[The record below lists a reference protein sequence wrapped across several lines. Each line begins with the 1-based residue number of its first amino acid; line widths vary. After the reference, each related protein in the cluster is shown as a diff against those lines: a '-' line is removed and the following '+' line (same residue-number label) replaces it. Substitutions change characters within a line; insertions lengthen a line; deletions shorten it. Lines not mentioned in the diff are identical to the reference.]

1 MLYFWEKHLIVL
13 PQKLNKHINSFD
25 FFRASIVSILLVL
38 PIYWG
43 FSTQNYP
50 AGMSIVVGVMFAY
63 FSNIEGTNRN
73 RIIGMF
79 YSLSLGLIV
88 LSGFFLAAHLPNY
101 VRIPVLAL
109 LVFGS
114 SMLSVF
120 GFRGSMIGFAGLFA
134 VVMGFMLQKYTLPT
148 LEILKLVGLG
158 GIVCIIVSALSQF
171 VFQKRH
177 IQLLL
182 ADCIELTANYLKM
195 SDDIK
200 WNASTNTP
208 DLQYRLLKTQS
219 AINENH
225 ELLRSMLMSEKS
237 TLISSSENRKLY
249 LLFIEMIDL
258 YEMAIAWNPDFEAFE
273 EELGKYT
280 DLLLPYQKAS
290 ELVSEHLI
298 KLSEALRTNSSFG
311 LDINLDETLAD
322 AENSIK
328 IYVDA
333 VKLPKARE
341 GALMMR
347 NLLDHEQRELE
358 KLKLIDNIYN
368 NLLRES
374 QLVPRRNSQFIT
386 TQNYS
391 WNTIKINLNTESVI
405 FRHSIRL
412 TTAFLLSFLIGQ
424 LLDADYANWIIVTT
438 MVILRPNYGLTK
450 SRAKSRMAGT
460 ILGMVFTLAL
470 VYFFKN
476 SLIYGTTAALSLLIG
491 FSFINKNYKIASA
504 GITISI
510 LLLYVLNE
518 NDSIE
523 IILNRGLYTFVG
535 VLISL
540 FAMYFIWPVWE
551 KENIKDAIK
560 KALIA
565 NLNYLKAVN
574 NLYRTKQAADTAY
587 RLIRKDAFI
596 KNGNLNG
603 AFQRL
608 QEEPKSKKS
617 QVSNIYAAVLLNHS
631 FLSGIAAYSAYIQS
645 HKTTNT
651 SESFEAIMEYICVNL
666 QNAIAI
672 LKGKNTA
679 KNPDKCFEAF
689 EILEKKYA
697 ELNQKRNLEIES
709 GIMTMS
715 TEMRSKLQEA
725 KVIIE
730 QLKWLKNLSE
740 NVLGAVEVLG

>member
-1 MLYFWEKHLIVL
+1 M

-25 FFRASIVSILLVL
+25 FFKASIVSILLVL

-43 FSTQNYP
+43 FSTENYP
-50 AGMSIVVGVMFAY
+50 AGMSVVVGVMFAY

-73 RIIGMF
+73 RVIGMF

-88 LSGFFLAAHLPNY
+88 LIGFFLSANFPDSL
-101 VRIPVLAL
+101 RIPILAL
-109 LVFGS
+109 LIFGS

-134 VVMGFMLQKYTLPT
+134 VVMGFMLQKYSLPP
-148 LEILKLVGLG
+148 LEILTLVSLG
-158 GIVCIIVSALSQF
+158 GIVCIIVSALSQLI
-171 VFQKRH
+171 FQKRH

-182 ADCIELTANYLKM
+182 AECMELTANYLKM

-200 WNASTNTP
+200 WQATTNTP
-208 DLQYRLLKTQS
+208 DLQYKLLKTQS

-280 DLLLPYQKAS
+280 DLLLPYQKTS
-290 ELVSEHLI
+290 ELVSEHLL
-298 KLSEALRTNSSFG
+298 KLSEALRTNSSFS
-311 LDINLDETLAD
+311 LNTNLDQALNN
-322 AENSIK
+322 AEKSIK
-328 IYVDA
+328 EYVDA

-368 NLLRES
+368 NLLQES
-374 QLVPRRNSQFIT
+374 QLVPRRNKQFIT

-412 TTAFLLSFLIGQ
+412 TIAFLLSFLIGQ
-424 LLDADYANWIIVTT
+424 ALNGDYANWIIMTT

-460 ILGMVFTLAL
+460 ILGMIFTLAL
-470 VYFFKN
+470 VYFFPN
-476 SLIYGTTAALSLLIG
+476 NLIYGITAALSLLIG

-518 NDSIE
+518 NESIE
-523 IILNRGLYTFVG
+523 IILYRGLYTFVG

-551 KENIKDAIK
+551 NENIKDAIK
-560 KALIA
+560 KALIV

-574 NLYRTKQAADTAY
+574 NLYRTKQEADTAY
-587 RLIRKDAFI
+587 KLIRKDAFL

-608 QEEPKSKKS
+608 QEEPKSKKN

-651 SESFEAIMEYICVNL
+651 SESFETIMDYICINL

-672 LKGKNTA
+672 LKGKSAA
-679 KNPDKCFEAF
+679 KNPDNCFEAF
-689 EILEKKYA
+689 EVLDKKYA
-697 ELNQKRNLEIES
+697 ELNLKRNLEIES

>member
-1 MLYFWEKHLIVL
+1 LSKKFNKHL
-13 PQKLNKHINSFD
+13 NSFD
-25 FFRASIVSILLVL
+25 FFRASIVSVLLVL

-43 FSTQNYP
+43 FKTNNYP
-50 AGMSIVVGVMFAY
+50 VGMSVVVGVMFAY

-88 LSGFFLAAHLPNY
+88 LAGFFISAQLDNFF
-101 VRIPVLAL
+101 RIPILAL
-109 LVFGS
+109 LIFGS

-134 VVMGFMLQKYTLPT
+134 VVMGFMLHKYELSG
-148 LEILKLVGLG
+148 LEI
-158 GIVCIIVSALSQF
+158 IQF
-171 VFQKRH
+171 VGIGGLAYIMVASFSHFIFQRRH
-177 IQLLL
+177 IQILL
-182 ADCIELTANYLKM
+182 ADCVELTAHYLQM
-195 SDDIK
+195 SDALK
-200 WNASTNTP
+200 WNANDNSP

-237 TLISSSENRKLY
+237 KLLSTSENRKLY

-258 YEMAIAWNPDFEAFE
+258 YEMAIAWNPDIEAFE
-273 EELGKYT
+273 EELGKFT
-280 DLLLPYQKAS
+280 NLLSPYQKIS
-290 ELVSEHLI
+290 TSVSEHLL
-298 KLSEALRTNSSFG
+298 KLSEALR
-311 LDINLDETLAD
+311 
-322 AENSIK
+322 ENSRFRIDNELKELLTSADDNIK
-328 IYVDA
+328 NYVEA
-333 VKLPKARE
+333 IKLPKARE

-347 NLLDHEQRELE
+347 NLLDHEIRETE
-358 KLKLIDNIYN
+358 KLRLIDNIYN

-374 QLVPRRNSQFIT
+374 QLVPRRNPQFIT

-412 TTAFLLSFLIGQ
+412 MTAFLLSFIIGQ
-424 LLDADYANWIIVTT
+424 MVNPDYANWIIVTT

-460 ILGMVFTLAL
+460 ILGMCFTLAL

-476 SLIYGTTAALSLLIG
+476 NILFGSVAALSLLIG
-491 FSFINKNYKIASA
+491 FSYINKNYKIASA

-523 IILNRGLYTFVG
+523 IILNRGLFTFIG

-560 KALIA
+560 NALLA

-574 NLYRTKQAADTAY
+574 NLYRTKQEADTAY
-587 RLIRKDAFI
+587 RLIRKEAFI

-608 QEEPKSKKS
+608 QEEPKSKKN

-631 FLSGIAAYSAYIQS
+631 FLSAIAAYSAYIQS

-651 SESFEAIMEYICVNL
+651 SESFEKIMDYICVNL
-666 QNAIAI
+666 QNAIAV
-672 LKGKNTA
+672 LKGRSIS
-679 KNPDKCFEAF
+679 KNPDKCSEAF

-697 ELNQKRNLEIES
+697 ELNQKRNQEVES

-715 TEMRSKLQEA
+715 AEMRSKLQEA

-740 NVLGAVEVLG
+740 NVLGAVEVLL

>member
-1 MLYFWEKHLIVL
+1 
-13 PQKLNKHINSFD
+13 
-25 FFRASIVSILLVL
+25 VL

-43 FSTQNYP
+43 FSTDNYP

-79 YSLSLGLIV
+79 YSLSLGLFV
-88 LSGFFLAAHLPNY
+88 LSAFFFSVNFPDY
-101 VRIPVLAL
+101 IRIPTLAL
-109 LVFGS
+109 LIFVS

-134 VVMGFMLQKYTLPT
+134 VVMGFMLHKYSLPV
-148 LEILKLVGLG
+148 LEILKLVSLG

-171 VFQKRH
+171 IFQKRH

-182 ADCIELTANYLKM
+182 AECMELTANYLKM

-200 WNASTNTP
+200 WNANTNTP

-273 EELGKYT
+273 EELGKFT
-280 DLLLPYQKAS
+280 NLLLPYQKTS
-290 ELVSEHLI
+290 ELVSEQLM
-298 KLSEALRTNSSFG
+298 KLSEALRSNASFSI
-311 LDINLDETLAD
+311 DSNLDEALSE

-328 IYVDA
+328 VYVDA

-368 NLLRES
+368 NLLQES

-412 TTAFLLSFLIGQ
+412 TTAFLLSFLIGHA
-424 LLDADYANWIIVTT
+424 LNPDYANWIIVTT

-450 SRAKSRMAGT
+450 SRAKSRMTGT
-460 ILGMVFTLAL
+460 ILGMIFTLGI
-470 VYFFKN
+470 VYFFHN
-476 SLIYGTTAALSLLIG
+476 NLVYGITAAISLLVG
-491 FSFINKNYKIASA
+491 FSYINKNYKIASA

-518 NDSIE
+518 NDSLE
-523 IILNRGLYTFVG
+523 IILNRGLYTFIG

-574 NLYRTKQAADTAY
+574 NLYRTKQEAETAY

-608 QEEPKSKKS
+608 QEEPKSKKN

-651 SESFEAIMEYICVNL
+651 SESFEIIMDYICVNL

-672 LKGKNTA
+672 LKGKNIA

-689 EILEKKYA
+689 EFLEKKYA
-697 ELNQKRNLEIES
+697 ELNLKRNQEIES
-709 GIMTMS
+709 GILTMS
-715 TEMRSKLQEA
+715 TEMRNKLQEA

>member
-1 MLYFWEKHLIVL
+1 MPK
-13 PQKLNKHINSFD
+13 KLNKHINSFD

-79 YSLSLGLIV
+79 YSLSLGVIV
-88 LSGFFLAAHLPNY
+88 LLGFFLVSELPNY
-101 VRIPVLAL
+101 IRISALAL
-109 LVFGS
+109 LIFGS

-134 VVMGFMLQKYTLPT
+134 VVMGFMLQKYNLPI
-148 LEILKLVGLG
+148 LEIFKLVGLG
-158 GIVCIIVSALSQF
+158 GIVCIIISALSQF

-182 ADCIELTANYLKM
+182 AECIELTANYLKM

-200 WNASTNTP
+200 WNASRNSP
-208 DLQYRLLKTQS
+208 DLQYQLLKTQS

-225 ELLRSMLMSEKS
+225 ELLRSMLMSDKS

-273 EELGKYT
+273 EELGSYT
-280 DLLLPYQKAS
+280 TLLLPYQQTS
-290 ELVSEHLI
+290 GLVSEHLI
-298 KLSEALRTNSSFG
+298 KLSEALRNNRKFS
-311 LDINLDETLAD
+311 LDTNLDVTLD
-322 AENSIK
+322 QAEKSIK
-328 IYVDA
+328 EYVDA

-358 KLKLIDNIYN
+358 KLKLINNIYN
-368 NLLRES
+368 NLLQET
-374 QLVPRRNSQFIT
+374 QLVPKRNSQFIT

-412 TTAFLLSFLIGQ
+412 TLAFLSSFLVGEA
-424 LLDADYANWIIVTT
+424 LDPTYTNWIIVTT

-450 SRAKSRMAGT
+450 NRAKSRMAGT
-460 ILGMVFTLAL
+460 ILGMIFTLAL

-476 SLIYGTTAALSLLIG
+476 NLIYGTIAAISLLIG

-523 IILNRGLYTFVG
+523 IILNRGLYTFIG

-574 NLYRTKQAADTAY
+574 NLYRTKQEADTAY

-603 AFQRL
+603 SFQRL
-608 QEEPKSKKS
+608 QEEPKSKKN

-651 SESFEAIMEYICVNL
+651 SESFELIMEYICVNL

-672 LKGKNTA
+672 LKGKSIG
-679 KNPDKCFEAF
+679 KNPDRCSEAF

-697 ELNQKRNLEIES
+697 ELNQKRNQEIES
-709 GIMTMS
+709 GILTMS

-740 NVLGAVEVLG
+740 NVLGAVEVLS

>member
-1 MLYFWEKHLIVL
+1 M

-43 FSTQNYP
+43 FSTQKYP

-88 LSGFFLAAHLPNY
+88 LSGFFWAAHFPDY

-249 LLFIEMIDL
+249 LLFIEMIDI

-298 KLSEALRTNSSFG
+298 KLSEALRTNSTFG

-424 LLDADYANWIIVTT
+424 LLDVDYANWIIVTT

>member
-1 MLYFWEKHLIVL
+1 MPKKI
-13 PQKLNKHINSFD
+13 NKHINSFD

-43 FSTQNYP
+43 FSTENYS
-50 AGMSIVVGVMFAY
+50 AGMSVVVGVMFAY

-88 LSGFFLAAHLPNY
+88 LSGFFLSVNFPDY
-101 VRIPVLAL
+101 IRIPTLAL
-109 LVFGS
+109 LVFAS

-134 VVMGFMLQKYTLPT
+134 VVMGFMLHKYSLPV
-148 LEILKLVGLG
+148 LEILKLVSLG
-158 GIVCIIVSALSQF
+158 GIVCIVVSALSQF
-171 VFQKRH
+171 IFQKRH

-182 ADCIELTANYLKM
+182 AECMELTANYLKM

-200 WNASTNTP
+200 WNATTNTP

-273 EELGKYT
+273 EELGKFT
-280 DLLLPYQKAS
+280 NLLLPYQKTS
-290 ELVSEHLI
+290 ELVSEHLM
-298 KLSEALRTNSSFG
+298 KLSEALRSNASFSLDSS
-311 LDINLDETLAD
+311 LDEALSE
-322 AENSIK
+322 AEKSIK
-328 IYVDA
+328 VYVDA
-333 VKLPKARE
+333 VKLPRARE

-368 NLLRES
+368 NLLQES

-412 TTAFLLSFLIGQ
+412 TTAFLLSFLIGHA
-424 LLDADYANWIIVTT
+424 LNPDYANWIIVTT

-460 ILGMVFTLAL
+460 ILGMIFTLAL
-470 VYFFKN
+470 VYLFN
-476 SLIYGTTAALSLLIG
+476 NTIVYGTTAAISLLVG
-491 FSFINKNYKIASA
+491 FSYINKNYKIASA

-523 IILNRGLYTFVG
+523 IILNRGLYTFIG

-574 NLYRTKQAADTAY
+574 NLYRTKQEADTAY

-608 QEEPKSKKS
+608 QEEPKSKKN

-651 SESFEAIMEYICVNL
+651 SESFETIMDYICVNL

-672 LKGKNTA
+672 LKGKSMA

-689 EILEKKYA
+689 EVLDKKYA
-697 ELNQKRNLEIES
+697 ELNLKRNLEIES
-709 GIMTMS
+709 GILTMS

>member
-1 MLYFWEKHLIVL
+1 M

-43 FSTQNYP
+43 FSTNNYP
-50 AGMSIVVGVMFAY
+50 AGMSVVVGVMFAY

-88 LSGFFLAAHLPNY
+88 LSGFFLSVNFPDY
-101 VRIPVLAL
+101 IRIPTLAL

-134 VVMGFMLQKYTLPT
+134 VVMGFMLHKYSLPV
-148 LEILKLVGLG
+148 LEILKLVSLG

-171 VFQKRH
+171 IFQKRH

-182 ADCIELTANYLKM
+182 AECIELTANYLKM

-200 WNASTNTP
+200 WNATTNTP

-273 EELGKYT
+273 EELGKFT
-280 DLLLPYQKAS
+280 NLLLPYQKTS

-298 KLSEALRTNSSFG
+298 KLGEALRSNSTFS
-311 LDINLDETLAD
+311 LEPNLDEALIE

-328 IYVDA
+328 VYVDA

-347 NLLDHEQRELE
+347 NLLDHEQREIE

-368 NLLRES
+368 NLLQES

-424 LLDADYANWIIVTT
+424 FLNPDYANWIIVTT

-460 ILGMVFTLAL
+460 ILGMIFTLAL
-470 VYFFKN
+470 VYFFQN
-476 SLIYGTTAALSLLIG
+476 SLIYGSVAAVSLLVG

-608 QEEPKSKKS
+608 QEEPKSKKN

-651 SESFEAIMEYICVNL
+651 SESFETIMDYICVNL

-672 LKGKNTA
+672 LKGKSVT

-689 EILEKKYA
+689 EFLDKKYA
-697 ELNQKRNLEIES
+697 ELNLKRNLEIES
-709 GIMTMS
+709 GILTMS

>member
-1 MLYFWEKHLIVL
+1 L

-25 FFRASIVSILLVL
+25 FFRASIVSVLLVL

-43 FSTQNYP
+43 FSTDNYP

-88 LSGFFLAAHLPNY
+88 LSGFLLSVNFPDY
-101 VRIPVLAL
+101 IRIPILAL
-109 LVFGS
+109 LVFAS

-134 VVMGFMLQKYTLPT
+134 VVMGFMLQKYSLPE

-171 VFQKRH
+171 IFQKRH

-182 ADCIELTANYLKM
+182 AECIELTSNYLKI

-200 WNASTNTP
+200 WNATTNTP
-208 DLQYRLLKTQS
+208 DLQYRLLK
-219 AINENH
+219 
-225 ELLRSMLMSEKS
+225 LRSMLMSEKS
-237 TLISSSENRKLY
+237 KLLSTSENRKLY

-258 YEMAIAWNPDFEAFE
+258 YEMAIAWNPDFDEFE
-273 EELGKYT
+273 EELGEYT
-280 DLLLPYQKAS
+280 YLLLPFQKTSGLVAD
-290 ELVSEHLI
+290 ELQ
-298 KLSEALRTNSSFG
+298 KLSEALRNSKPFRLESR
-311 LDINLDETLAD
+311 LDEAQIN
-322 AENSIK
+322 AEESIK
-328 IYVDA
+328 AYVDA

-368 NLLRES
+368 NLLQES

-412 TTAFLLSFLIGQ
+412 TMAFLLSFLIGQ
-424 LLDADYANWIIVTT
+424 ALDPTYTNWIIVTT
-438 MVILRPNYGLTK
+438 IVILRPNYGLTK
-450 SRAKSRMAGT
+450 NRAKSRMAGT
-460 ILGMVFTLAL
+460 ILGMIFTLAL
-470 VYFFKN
+470 VYFVEN
-476 SLIYGTTAALSLLIG
+476 NVVYGTTAAISLLVG

-523 IILNRGLYTFVG
+523 IILNRGLYTFIG

-551 KENIKDAIK
+551 KENIKDAIR

-574 NLYRTKQAADTAY
+574 NLYRTKQESDTAY

-608 QEEPKSKKS
+608 QEEPKSKKN

-651 SESFEAIMEYICVNL
+651 SESFETIMDYICVNL

-672 LKGKNTA
+672 LKGKSVA

>member
-1 MLYFWEKHLIVL
+1 MPK
-13 PQKLNKHINSFD
+13 KLNKHINSFD
-25 FFRASIVSILLVL
+25 FFRASIVSILLVS

-43 FSTQNYP
+43 FSTDNYP
-50 AGMSIVVGVMFAY
+50 AGISIVVGVMFAY

-88 LSGFFLAAHLPNY
+88 LSGFLLSDNLPDY
-101 VRIPVLAL
+101 FRIPILSL
-109 LVFGS
+109 MIFGS

-134 VVMGFMLQKYTLPT
+134 VVMGFMLHKYALPA
-148 LEILKLVGLG
+148 LETLKLVSLG
-158 GIVCIIVSALSQF
+158 GIVCMAVSALSQF
-171 VFQKRH
+171 FFQKRH
-177 IQLLL
+177 IQILL
-182 ADCIELTANYLKM
+182 AECIELTANYLKI
-195 SDDIK
+195 SDAIK
-200 WNASTNTP
+200 WQATTNTP
-208 DLQYRLLKTQS
+208 DLQYKLLKTQS

-237 TLISSSENRKLY
+237 KLLSTSENRKLY

-258 YEMAIAWNPDFEAFE
+258 YEMAIAWNPDFDEFE
-273 EELGKYT
+273 EELGQYT
-280 DLLLPYQKAS
+280 DLLLPYQKTS
-290 ELVSEHLI
+290 ELVSEYLM
-298 KLSEALRTNSSFG
+298 KLGEALRTNATFS
-311 LDINLDETLAD
+311 LEPILDEALSQ
-322 AENSIK
+322 AENNINV
-328 IYVDA
+328 YVDA

-368 NLLRES
+368 NLLQES
-374 QLVPRRNSQFIT
+374 QLVPKRNSQFIT

-391 WNTIKINLNTESVI
+391 WNTIKVNLHTESVI

-412 TTAFLLSFLIGQ
+412 TMAFLLSFFIGQ
-424 LLDADYANWIIVTT
+424 ALDPTYTNWIIVTT

-450 SRAKSRMAGT
+450 DRAKSRMAGT
-460 ILGMVFTLAL
+460 ISGMIFTLAL
-470 VYFFKN
+470 VYLVKN
-476 SLIYGTTAALSLLIG
+476 DIVYGTTAAISLLVG
-491 FSFINKNYKIASA
+491 FSYINKNYKIASA

-523 IILNRGLYTFVG
+523 IILNRGLYTFIG

-551 KENIKDAIK
+551 KENIKDAIR

-574 NLYRTKQAADTAY
+574 NLYRTKQEADTAY
-587 RLIRKDAFI
+587 RLIRKDALI

-608 QEEPKSKKS
+608 QEEPKSKKN

-651 SESFEAIMEYICVNL
+651 SESFELIMDYICVNL
-666 QNAIAI
+666 QNAIAL
-672 LKGKNTA
+672 LKGKSET

-697 ELNQKRNLEIES
+697 ELNLKRNQEIES
-709 GIMTMS
+709 GTLTLS

-725 KVIIE
+725 KVIIQ

-740 NVLGAVEVLG
+740 NVLGSVEVLG

>member
-1 MLYFWEKHLIVL
+1 M
-13 PQKLNKHINSFD
+13 PQKFNKHINSFD

-43 FSTQNYP
+43 FSTNNYP
-50 AGMSIVVGVMFAY
+50 AGMSVVVGVMFAY

-73 RIIGMF
+73 RVIGMF

-88 LSGFFLAAHLPNY
+88 LSGYFLSINFPDY
-101 VRIPVLAL
+101 IRIPILAL

-134 VVMGFMLQKYTLPT
+134 VVMGFMLQKYSLPP
-148 LEILKLVGLG
+148 LEILTLVSLG
-158 GIVCIIVSALSQF
+158 GIVCIIVSALSQLI
-171 VFQKRH
+171 FQKRH

-182 ADCIELTANYLKM
+182 AECMELTANYLKM

-200 WNASTNTP
+200 WQATTNTP
-208 DLQYRLLKTQS
+208 DLQYKLLKTQS

-280 DLLLPYQKAS
+280 DLLLPYQKTS
-290 ELVSEHLI
+290 ELVSEHLL
-298 KLSEALRTNSSFG
+298 KLSEALRTNSSFS
-311 LDINLDETLAD
+311 LNTNLDQALNN
-322 AENSIK
+322 AEKSINE
-328 IYVDA
+328 YVDA

-368 NLLRES
+368 NLLQES
-374 QLVPRRNSQFIT
+374 QLVPRRNKQFIT

-412 TTAFLLSFLIGQ
+412 TIAFLLSFLIGQ
-424 LLDADYANWIIVTT
+424 ALNGDYANWIIMTT

-460 ILGMVFTLAL
+460 ILGMIFTLAL
-470 VYFFKN
+470 VYFFPN
-476 SLIYGTTAALSLLIG
+476 NLIYGITAALSLLIG

-518 NDSIE
+518 NESIE
-523 IILNRGLYTFVG
+523 IILYRGLYTFVG

-551 KENIKDAIK
+551 NENIKDAIK

-574 NLYRTKQAADTAY
+574 NLYRTKQEADTAY
-587 RLIRKDAFI
+587 KLIRKDAFL

-608 QEEPKSKKS
+608 QEEPKSKKN

-651 SESFEAIMEYICVNL
+651 SESFETIMDYICVNL

-672 LKGKNTA
+672 LKGKSAA
-679 KNPDKCFEAF
+679 KNPDNCFEAF
-689 EILEKKYA
+689 EVLDKKYA
-697 ELNQKRNLEIES
+697 ELNLKRNLEIES

-740 NVLGAVEVLG
+740 NVLGAVEVLE

>member
-1 MLYFWEKHLIVL
+1 MPK
-13 PQKLNKHINSFD
+13 KLNKHINSFD

-43 FSTQNYP
+43 FSTGNYP

-73 RIIGMF
+73 RVIGMF

-88 LSGFFLAAHLPNY
+88 LSGFFLSINFPDYL
-101 VRIPVLAL
+101 RIPILAL

-134 VVMGFMLQKYTLPT
+134 VVMGFMLHKYTLPIV
-148 LEILKLVGLG
+148 EILKLVSLG
-158 GIVCIIVSALSQF
+158 GIVCIIVSALSQLI
-171 VFQKRH
+171 FQKRH

-182 ADCIELTANYLKM
+182 AECIELTANYLKM

-200 WNASTNTP
+200 WNSTTNTP

-219 AINENH
+219 TINENH
-225 ELLRSMLMSEKS
+225 ELLRSMLMSSKS

-258 YEMAIAWNPDFEAFE
+258 YEMAIAWNPDIEAFE

-280 DLLLPYQKAS
+280 DLLLPYQKTS
-290 ELVSEHLI
+290 ELVSEYLL
-298 KLSEALRTNSSFG
+298 KLSEALRNNSAFS
-311 LDINLDETLAD
+311 LENNINEAIEN

-328 IYVDA
+328 TYVDA

-358 KLKLIDNIYN
+358 KLRLMDNIYN
-368 NLLRES
+368 NLLQES

-386 TQNYS
+386 VQNYS

-424 LLDADYANWIIVTT
+424 ALNPEYANWIIVTT

-460 ILGMVFTLAL
+460 ILGMIFTLAL

-476 SLIYGTTAALSLLIG
+476 NLIYGTTAAISLLIG

-518 NDSIE
+518 NESIE

-574 NLYRTKQAADTAY
+574 NIYRTKQEADTAY

-608 QEEPKSKKS
+608 QEEPKSKKN

-631 FLSGIAAYSAYIQS
+631 FLSAIAAYSAYIQS

-651 SESFEAIMEYICVNL
+651 SESFETIMDYICVNL

-672 LKGKNTA
+672 LKGKSVA

-689 EILEKKYA
+689 EFLDKKYA

-709 GIMTMS
+709 GTMTMS

>member
-1 MLYFWEKHLIVL
+1 M

-88 LSGFFLAAHLPNY
+88 LSGFFLAAHFPDY

-148 LEILKLVGLG
+148 FEILKLVGLG

-182 ADCIELTANYLKM
+182 AECIELTANYLKM

-651 SESFEAIMEYICVNL
+651 SENFEAIMEYICVNL

>member
-1 MLYFWEKHLIVL
+1 
-13 PQKLNKHINSFD
+13 
-25 FFRASIVSILLVL
+25 
-38 PIYWG
+38 
-43 FSTQNYP
+43 
-50 AGMSIVVGVMFAY
+50 
-63 FSNIEGTNRN
+63 
-73 RIIGMF
+73 
-79 YSLSLGLIV
+79 
-88 LSGFFLAAHLPNY
+88 
-101 VRIPVLAL
+101 
-109 LVFGS
+109 
-114 SMLSVF
+114 
-120 GFRGSMIGFAGLFA
+120 
-134 VVMGFMLQKYTLPT
+134 
-148 LEILKLVGLG
+148 
-158 GIVCIIVSALSQF
+158 
-171 VFQKRH
+171 
-177 IQLLL
+177 
-182 ADCIELTANYLKM
+182 
-195 SDDIK
+195 
-200 WNASTNTP
+200 
-208 DLQYRLLKTQS
+208 
-219 AINENH
+219 
-225 ELLRSMLMSEKS
+225 
-237 TLISSSENRKLY
+237 
-249 LLFIEMIDL
+249 
-258 YEMAIAWNPDFEAFE
+258 
-273 EELGKYT
+273 
-280 DLLLPYQKAS
+280 
-290 ELVSEHLI
+290 
-298 KLSEALRTNSSFG
+298 
-311 LDINLDETLAD
+311 
-322 AENSIK
+322 
-328 IYVDA
+328 
-333 VKLPKARE
+333 
-341 GALMMR
+341 MMR

-368 NLLRES
+368 NLLQES

-412 TTAFLLSFLIGQ
+412 TTAFLLSFLIGHA
-424 LLDADYANWIIVTT
+424 LNPDYANWIIVTT

-460 ILGMVFTLAL
+460 ILGMIFTLAL
-470 VYFFKN
+470 VYLFN
-476 SLIYGTTAALSLLIG
+476 STIVYGTTAAISLLVG
-491 FSFINKNYKIASA
+491 FSYINKNYKIASA

-523 IILNRGLYTFVG
+523 IILNRGLYTFIG

-540 FAMYFIWPVWE
+540 FSMYFIWPVWE

-574 NLYRTKQAADTAY
+574 NLYRTKQEADTAY

-608 QEEPKSKKS
+608 QEEPKSKKN

-651 SESFEAIMEYICVNL
+651 SESFETIMDYICVNL

-672 LKGKNTA
+672 LKGKSMA

-689 EILEKKYA
+689 EVLDKKYA
-697 ELNQKRNLEIES
+697 ELNLKRNQEIES
-709 GIMTMS
+709 GILTMS

>member
-1 MLYFWEKHLIVL
+1 
-13 PQKLNKHINSFD
+13 
-25 FFRASIVSILLVL
+25 
-38 PIYWG
+38 
-43 FSTQNYP
+43 
-50 AGMSIVVGVMFAY
+50 
-63 FSNIEGTNRN
+63 
-73 RIIGMF
+73 MF

-88 LSGFFLAAHLPNY
+88 LSGFFLAAHFPDY

-148 LEILKLVGLG
+148 FEILKLVGLG

-182 ADCIELTANYLKM
+182 AECIELTANYLKM

-651 SESFEAIMEYICVNL
+651 SENFEAIMEYICVNL